1 MSANQF
7 NANHGA
13 SNSASDN
20 LQQFQRADE
29 IINLG
34 TLAYDAKQQKNAMLL
49 AQVRQ
54 DAAQKFANDT
64 PKIIQEVGDQYKRYL
79 SRNGQHPDE
88 IKAVGDSRISIYR
101 NPIVNQKNK
110 FLGDFTFHD
119 MYNIYPTESQK
130 ACANTGEILK
140 QLGFKIISANTRTYG
155 DIDTTDREDPKY
167 HHGCIFKFAAEE
179 LNKKK

>member
-1 MSANQF
+1 MSANQS
-7 NANHGA
+7 NTNPGA

-34 TLAYDAKQQKNAMLL
+34 KLAYEANQQKNAMLL

-64 PKIIQEVGDQYKRYL
+64 PKIIKEVSDQYRSYL

-119 MYNIYPTESQK
+119 MYEIYSSESQK
-130 ACANTGEILK
+130 ACANTGEMLK
-140 QLGFKIISANTRTYG
+140 QLGFKIISANTRKYDYT
-155 DIDTTDREDPKY
+155 DATDREDPKH
-167 HHGCIFKFAAEE
+167 HHGYIFQFAAEE